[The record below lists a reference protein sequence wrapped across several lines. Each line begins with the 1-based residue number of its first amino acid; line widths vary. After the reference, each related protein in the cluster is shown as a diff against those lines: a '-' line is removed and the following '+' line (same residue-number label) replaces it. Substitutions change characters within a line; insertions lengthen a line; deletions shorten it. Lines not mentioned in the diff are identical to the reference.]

1 MSTEL
6 SYGWIEMI
14 FSAVKSIRNRILD
27 EEKPNSKDKTIVNN
41 TIIIIPPK
49 E

>member
-1 MSTEL
+1 MSHEL
-6 SYGWIEMI
+6 GCGWIEMI
-14 FSAVKSIRNRILD
+14 YRAAKSVKNRFFD
-27 EEKPNSKDKTIVNN
+27 KEKTISKNKTIVNN